1 MREHLRTQRLFG
13 NMRLRILAAMVVLL
27 AFSYAVSLVL
37 LRNVLADRLD
47 VEIRTALTRELEEF
61 RLLAAGTDPQTGL
74 PFGDDLEAVFD
85 LYYAREVPDEGETLL
100 TFIDGRPHKTEADS
114 QALPVTGLA
123 GPVEFWLA
131 QTEPLEGTLP
141 TEAGD
146 ISYIVLPIS
155 AGERQGHFI
164 AANFPRAEREE
175 IDDAVT
181 TQAAILAG
189 TIVVATLLGYL
200 LAGRVLRPLRR
211 LADTALTITE
221 TGLTQRIPV
230 RGRDEASQIAMA
242 FNDMIGRLESA
253 FTNQRHFL
261 DEASHELRAP
271 LTVIRG
277 HLELLDLEDDPQE
290 RAATTAIITDEID
303 RMNRMVEDLLTL
315 ARAER
320 PDFLALQPLDLSEWT
335 DDVFRKISVL
345 CAREWS
351 VGERAVAV
359 VPADAQRLTQAVTQ
373 LAENACQHSESAT
386 SVVLGSAFD
395 GREVTIWLED
405 DGPGVP
411 PTDRERIFERFAR
424 GAGGRNSGLG
434 LSIVSAIA
442 DAHGGTARVV
452 PGRAGR
458 GSRFELRFPASLAGA
473 QAGPTELSTARTRSA
488 RGNGLTM

>member
-1 MREHLRTQRLFG
+1 MRDFIRTQRLFG
-13 NMRLRILAAMVVLL
+13 NMRLRILAAMAILL

-37 LRNVLADRLD
+37 LRNVLAERLD

-61 RLLAAGTDPQTGL
+61 RLLAAGTDPLTGK

-100 TFIDGRPHKTEADS
+100 TFVDRTPYKTEADS
-114 QALPVTGLA
+114 EALPVTGLA
-123 GPVEFWLA
+123 APIEFWLS
-131 QTEPLEGTLP
+131 QSEPLSGTLP

-146 ISYIVLPIS
+146 ISYVVLPIS
-155 AGERQGHFI
+155 AGNRQGHFI
-164 AANFPRAEREE
+164 AANFPRAERAE

-181 TQAAILAG
+181 TQALILAA
-189 TIVVATLLGYL
+189 TIVVATLIGYA
-200 LAGRVLRPLRR
+200 LAGRVLRPLRQ

-253 FTNQRHFL
+253 FSNQRRFL

-277 HLELLDLEDDPQE
+277 HLELLDLEDEPEE
-290 RAATTAIITDEID
+290 RAATTALITDEID

-320 PDFLALQPLDLSEWT
+320 PDFLDLGPLDLEEWT
-335 DDVFRKISVL
+335 QDVFRKTSVL
-345 CAREWS
+345 CS
-351 VGERAVAV
+351 RAWVLESAAHATV
-359 VPADAQRLTQAVTQ
+359 VADAQRLTQAVTQ
-373 LAENACQHSESAT
+373 LAENACQHSPAT
-386 SVVLGSAFD
+386 ATVRLGSAVD
-395 GREVTIWLED
+395 GRAVVIWLED
-405 DGPGVP
+405 DGPGVAP
-411 PTDRERIFERFAR
+411 GDEQRIFERFAR
-424 GAGGRNSGLG
+424 GRGGRSSGLG

-442 DAHGGTARVV
+442 EAHGGTARVV
-452 PGRAGR
+452 RGR
-458 GSRFELRFPASLAGA
+458 GGRGARFEVSFPAEVVDRK
-473 QAGPTELSTARTRSA
+473 Q
-488 RGNGLTM
+488 